1 MKSITLQ
8 DWERLRLQNQF
19 TIPGNA
25 SATNTD
31 TGILTRPKKI
41 FYITRIQASGGWTIA
56 GEGNNADPALR
67 SISISGTGTEKF
79 EFLPLCFASVSSL
92 TGVTAISGFWVTA
105 SDF

>member
-25 SATNTD
+25 SAIDPNTG
-31 TGILTRPKKI
+31 TLTQAKRI
-41 FYITRIQASGGWTIA
+41 FYITRIQATGAWTVA

-67 SISISGTGTEKF
+67 SISISGNGTEKF
-79 EFLPLCFASVSSL
+79 EFLPLCFARVTGL
-92 TGVTAISGFWVTA
+92 TGVTAISGFWVSA
-105 SDF
+105 ADF